1 MNSQSGGQPAMA
13 EATLSGERYEGVG
26 HSLKVVRERRD
37 LALTDVSAR
46 LRIRRPYLE
55 AIEEGRFSELPGAV
69 YVSGFLRQYAEF
81 LGLDPDQVLKT
92 YQAESD
98 GTVHHRP
105 VLNFPMP
112 RPEERTPRLWL
123 VVGALVLAGIVY
135 ALWYRH
141 QEALRVGQDLIQ
153 AVPSRLA
160 DLVPSPQPIAPA
172 APPIVLPPP
181 PSQSTAQTAQA
192 PAMPTPA
199 MQPPVAQPPVAQT
212 PVAQPPAAQ
221 TSTTTAA
228 PVAPPLA
235 QAPIAAAPVPA
246 APAGQAPVATPV
258 PVPPPAIATVPAP
271 PVPTTPAPT
280 TPAPTTPAPTTATSA
295 PAAQTSYGAA
305 EPGRIRVEAT
315 APAWIQVRGPNN
327 EQIFT
332 RLLNAGE
339 RYQVPDRSGLTL
351 LTGNAGGVRIIVDGQ
366 TLAPLGAEGEVKRGI
381 SLDPERL
388 KNPGG
393 QG

>member
-1 MNSQSGGQPAMA
+1 MNTQSGGQPAVA
-13 EATLSGERYEGVG
+13 ESMLQGERYEGVG
-26 HSLKVVRERRD
+26 HSLKVVRERRS

-81 LGLDPDQVLKT
+81 LGLDPDQVLKS
-92 YQAESD
+92 YQAEND

-141 QEALRVGQDLIQ
+141 QEALRMGQDLIQ

-181 PSQSTAQTAQA
+181 PSQNTAQTAQA
-192 PAMPTPA
+192 PAAPA
-199 MQPPVAQPPVAQT
+199 
-212 PVAQPPAAQ
+212 AQPPAAQ
-221 TSTTTAA
+221 TPQAQAPAVMPPPAAVPALAA
-228 PVAPPLA
+228 PAASPPAPPLA
-235 QAPIAAAPVPA
+235 QAPAPAPPPATVATAPVAPAPAMPA
-246 APAGQAPVATPV
+246 AP
-258 PVPPPAIATVPAP
+258 
-271 PVPTTPAPT
+271 PT
-280 TPAPTTPAPTTATSA
+280 
-295 PAAQTSYGAA
+295 AQTSYGAA
-305 EPGRIRVEAT
+305 ESGRIRVEAT

-339 RYQVPDRSGLTL
+339 RYQVPDRAGLTL
-351 LTGNAGGVRIIVDGQ
+351 LTGNAGGVRIVVDGQ

-393 QG
+393 ESQG

>member
-1 MNSQSGGQPAMA
+1 MNTQSGGQTAVADAAP
-13 EATLSGERYEGVG
+13 LGGRYEGVG
-26 HSLKVVRERRD
+26 HSLKVVRERRS

-55 AIEEGRFSELPGAV
+55 AIEEGRFGELPGAV

-81 LGLDPDQVLKT
+81 LGLDPEQVLKS

-98 GTVHHRP
+98 GAVQRT

-181 PSQSTAQTAQA
+181 SQTVQAPAAQA
-192 PAMPTPA
+192 PAAP
-199 MQPPVAQPPVAQT
+199 
-212 PVAQPPAAQ
+212 
-221 TSTTTAA
+221 A
-228 PVAPPLA
+228 PVAPTPAIQPPGPVA
-235 QAPIAAAPVPA
+235 QAPAASPPTAAPA
-246 APAGQAPVATPV
+246 APAPVAQAPNM
-258 PVPPPAIATVPAP
+258 PAP
-271 PVPTTPAPT
+271 STPAPGAS
-280 TPAPTTPAPTTATSA
+280 TPADPPAQSAAA
-295 PAAQTSYGAA
+295 PAAEAPASYGAA
-305 EPGRIRVEAT
+305 TAGRIRVEAT

-332 RLLNAGE
+332 RLLNVGE

-351 LTGNAGGVRIIVDGQ
+351 LTGNAGGVRIVVDGQ

-381 SLDPERL
+381 QLDPERL
-388 KNPGG
+388 KNPGSER

>member
-1 MNSQSGGQPAMA
+1 MVEA
-13 EATLSGERYEGVG
+13 EAPDGRYEGVG
-26 HSLKVVRERRD
+26 HSLKVVRERRGF
-37 LALTDVSAR
+37 ALEDVSAR

-55 AIEEGRFSELPGAV
+55 AIEEGRFGELPGAV

-98 GTVHHRP
+98 GAVHHRP

-181 PSQSTAQTAQA
+181 TPTAPQNAPQIAQA
-192 PAMPTPA
+192 PAVQSP
-199 MQPPVAQPPVAQT
+199 PPVAS
-212 PVAQPPAAQ
+212 PPAASLPPVVQ
-221 TSTTTAA
+221 A
-228 PVAPPLA
+228 PASPPAVPPAVAPSPPVM
-235 QAPIAAAPVPA
+235 APAPAAAPPA
-246 APAGQAPVATPV
+246 EQAPAPVATKPG
-258 PVPPPAIATVPAP
+258 AAP
-271 PVPTTPAPT
+271 DAE
-280 TPAPTTPAPTTATSA
+280 A
-295 PAAQTSYGAA
+295 PASYGAA
-305 EPGRIRVEAT
+305 EPGRIRVEAP
-315 APAWIQVRGPNN
+315 APVWSQVRGPNN

-332 RLLNAGE
+332 RLLTAGE

-351 LTGNAGGVRIIVDGQ
+351 LTGNAGGVRIVVDGQ
-366 TLAPLGAEGEVKRGI
+366 PLAPLGAEGEVKRGI
-381 SLDPERL
+381 PLDPERL

>member
-1 MNSQSGGQPAMA
+1 MA
-13 EATLSGERYEGVG
+13 ESTLPGERYEGVG
-26 HSLKVVRERRD
+26 HSLKVVRERRS

-81 LGLDPDQVLKT
+81 LGLDPDQVLKS

-123 VVGALVLAGIVY
+123 VVGALVLAGIIY

-141 QEALRVGQDLIQ
+141 QEAMRMGQDLIQ

-181 PSQSTAQTAQA
+181 PQTAQV
-192 PAMPTPA
+192 PAA
-199 MQPPVAQPPVAQT
+199 

-221 TSTTTAA
+221 T
-228 PVAPPLA
+228 PLA
-235 QAPIAAAPVPA
+235 QTPPVQAPAVTPPPAAVAVAVPTPTPA
-246 APAGQAPVATPV
+246 APPPVAQAPATPAVTTPAGQSPVATPA
-258 PVPPPAIATVPAP
+258 PAAPPPAVAAAAPATP
-271 PVPTTPAPT
+271 PP
-280 TPAPTTPAPTTATSA
+280 A

-339 RYQVPDRSGLTL
+339 RYQVPDRAGLTL
-351 LTGNAGGVRIIVDGQ
+351 LTGNAGGVRIVVDGQ
-366 TLAPLGAEGEVKRGI
+366 PLAPLGADGEVKRGI

-393 QG
+393 ESQG

>member
-1 MNSQSGGQPAMA
+1 MA
-13 EATLSGERYEGVG
+13 DATLPGERYEGVG
-26 HSLKVVRERRD
+26 HSLKVVRERRG

-55 AIEEGRFSELPGAV
+55 AIEEGRFAELPGAV

-81 LGLDPDQVLKT
+81 LGLDPEQVLKS

-98 GTVHHRP
+98 GAVHHRP

-181 PSQSTAQTAQA
+181 PSQTAQA
-192 PAMPTPA
+192 PAQPVPVPPLPAAPPPVVQAPPTSGTPA
-199 MQPPVAQPPVAQT
+199 PV
-212 PVAQPPAAQ
+212 
-221 TSTTTAA
+221 TSA
-228 PVAPPLA
+228 PVTSAAVTPAPASPSA
-235 QAPIAAAPVPA
+235 TVQAPQTAVPA
-246 APAGQAPVATPV
+246 APAAQPAPLA
-258 PVPPPAIATVPAP
+258 AP
-271 PVPTTPAPT
+271 PVAD
-280 TPAPTTPAPTTATSA
+280 A
-295 PAAQTSYGAA
+295 PASYGAA
-305 EPGRIRVEAT
+305 TAGRIRVEAT

-351 LTGNAGGVRIIVDGQ
+351 LTGNAGGVRIVVDGQ
-366 TLAPLGAEGEVKRGI
+366 PLAPLGAEGEVKRGI
-381 SLDPERL
+381 PLDPERL

>member
-1 MNSQSGGQPAMA
+1 MNSQSGGQPAVA
-13 EATLSGERYEGVG
+13 DATSPAGRYEGVG
-26 HSLKVVRERRD
+26 HSLKVVRERRSFA
-37 LALTDVSAR
+37 LADVSAR

-55 AIEEGRFSELPGAV
+55 AIEEGRFGELPGAV

-81 LGLDPDQVLKT
+81 LGLDPEQVLKT

-98 GTVHHRP
+98 GAVHHRP

-181 PSQSTAQTAQA
+181 TPQIAQA
-192 PAMPTPA
+192 PAVPSPPPA
-199 MQPPVAQPPVAQT
+199 VSPPAPSSAAVAPPAALPPVAQAPVSPPVAAPT
-212 PVAQPPAAQ
+212 ASPVAPPAAQ
-221 TSTTTAA
+221 APAAA
-228 PVAPPLA
+228 PPAGSAP
-235 QAPIAAAPVPA
+235 APVPA
-246 APAGQAPVATPV
+246 
-258 PVPPPAIATVPAP
+258 PAP
-271 PVPTTPAPT
+271 PPVAAAP
-280 TPAPTTPAPTTATSA
+280 
-295 PAAQTSYGAA
+295 GAA
-305 EPGRIRVEAT
+305 TQAVEASTSFGAATAGRIRVEAT

-351 LTGNAGGVRIIVDGQ
+351 LTGNAGGVRIVVDGQ
-366 TLAPLGAEGEVKRGI
+366 PLAPLGAEGEVKRGI
-381 SLDPERL
+381 PLDPERL

>member
-1 MNSQSGGQPAMA
+1 MNTQSGGQPALA
-13 EATLSGERYEGVG
+13 ETAPLGGRYEGVG
-26 HSLKVVRERRD
+26 HSLKVVRERRS

-55 AIEEGRFSELPGAV
+55 AIEEGRFGELPGAV

-81 LGLDPDQVLKT
+81 LGLDPEQVLKS

-98 GTVHHRP
+98 GSVHHRP

-123 VVGALVLAGIVY
+123 VIGALVLAGIVY

-160 DLVPSPQPIAPA
+160 DLVPSPQPIVPA
-172 APPIVLPPP
+172 APPIVLPPV
-181 PSQSTAQTAQA
+181 QTAQTPATPAPAVPAPAAQA
-192 PAMPTPA
+192 PAVIPA
-199 MQPPVAQPPVAQT
+199 PV
-212 PVAQPPAAQ
+212 PAP
-221 TSTTTAA
+221 A
-228 PVAPPLA
+228 PVAPPVA
-235 QAPIAAAPVPA
+235 QAPSAPIPVSPAPVSPVPQTPA
-246 APAGQAPVATPV
+246 ATPA
-258 PVPPPAIATVPAP
+258 PVPPPAAVAAA
-271 PVPTTPAPT
+271 PAPT
-280 TPAPTTPAPTTATSA
+280 ASA
-295 PAAQTSYGAA
+295 PAAAQNSYGAA

-339 RYQVPDRSGLTL
+339 RYQVPDRAGLTL
-351 LTGNAGGVRIIVDGQ
+351 LTGNAGGVRIVVDGQ
-366 TLAPLGAEGEVKRGI
+366 PLAPLGAEGEVKRGI
-381 SLDPERL
+381 PLDPERL
-388 KNPGG
+388 KNPGSER

>member
-1 MNSQSGGQPAMA
+1 MAKAETAGEIMNTQSGGQPATA
-13 EATLSGERYEGVG
+13 DTTLHAGRYEGVG
-26 HSLKVVRERRD
+26 HSLKVVRERRS

-55 AIEEGRFSELPGAV
+55 AIEEGRFGELPGAV

-81 LGLDPDQVLKT
+81 LGLDPEQVLKS

-98 GTVHHRP
+98 GAVQRT

-112 RPEERTPRLWL
+112 RPEERRPRLWL
-123 VVGALVLAGIVY
+123 VVGALVVAGVVY

-181 PSQSTAQTAQA
+181 SQSSSQTPQTVPAPAAQTP
-192 PAMPTPA
+192 PAATPAAPTPA
-199 MQPPVAQPPVAQT
+199 LQPPVAQAPVSAPPAVVPAVPAPSAAPPAAAPPVAQAPA
-212 PVAQPPAAQ
+212 PVTVPPAAASP
-221 TSTTTAA
+221 ST
-228 PVAPPLA
+228 
-235 QAPIAAAPVPA
+235 
-246 APAGQAPVATPV
+246 APAEAPG
-258 PVPPPAIATVPAP
+258 
-271 PVPTTPAPT
+271 
-280 TPAPTTPAPTTATSA
+280 
-295 PAAQTSYGAA
+295 SYGAA
-305 EPGRIRVEAT
+305 TAGRVRVEAT

-351 LTGNAGGVRIIVDGQ
+351 LTGNAGGVRIVVDGQ
-366 TLAPLGAEGEVKRGI
+366 PLAPLGADGEVKRGI
-381 SLDPERL
+381 PLDPERL

-393 QG
+393 ERQG

>member
-1 MNSQSGGQPAMA
+1 MNTQSGGQPAMA
-13 EATLSGERYEGVG
+13 EAALTEGRYEGVG

-37 LALTDVSAR
+37 LALADVSAR

-55 AIEEGRFSELPGAV
+55 AIEEGRFGELPGAV

-81 LGLDPDQVLKT
+81 LGLDPDQVLKS

-98 GTVHHRP
+98 GAVQRT

-123 VVGALVLAGIVY
+123 VVGALVVASVVY

-181 PSQSTAQTAQA
+181 SQPAPAQTAQ
-192 PAMPTPA
+192 
-199 MQPPVAQPPVAQT
+199 
-212 PVAQPPAAQ
+212 
-221 TSTTTAA
+221 
-228 PVAPPLA
+228 
-235 QAPIAAAPVPA
+235 IPA
-246 APAGQAPVATPV
+246 APPAPAAQAPVAQAPAA
-258 PVPPPAIATVPAP
+258 PPPVTPPSVTSPSASPAPVAQAPNTPAPAAP
-271 PVPTTPAPT
+271 PVALP
-280 TPAPTTPAPTTATSA
+280 
-295 PAAQTSYGAA
+295 PAATPPSEAAAPPAAEPPASYGAA
-305 EPGRIRVEAT
+305 TAGRIRVEAT

-339 RYQVPDRSGLTL
+339 RYQVPDRAGLTL
-351 LTGNAGGVRIIVDGQ
+351 LTGNAGGVRIVVDGQ

-393 QG
+393 ERQG

>member
-13 EATLSGERYEGVG
+13 DAALHGERYEGVG

-55 AIEEGRFSELPGAV
+55 AIEEGRFGELPGAV

-81 LGLDPDQVLKT
+81 LGLDPDQVLKS

-98 GTVHHRP
+98 GAAHHRT
-105 VLNFPMP
+105 VLNFPLP

-181 PSQSTAQTAQA
+181 PIAQA
-192 PAMPTPA
+192 PAVQVPAPQAPAALPPVPQPAPTA
-199 MQPPVAQPPVAQT
+199 QAPVAQPPVSPP
-212 PVAQPPAAQ
+212 PVA
-221 TSTTTAA
+221 
-228 PVAPPLA
+228 
-235 QAPIAAAPVPA
+235 
-246 APAGQAPVATPV
+246 QAPVAA
-258 PVPPPAIATVPAP
+258 PPAAAP
-271 PVPTTPAPT
+271 PVAAPPAPV
-280 TPAPTTPAPTTATSA
+280 AQASA
-295 PAAQTSYGAA
+295 PPAAAEASTSYGAA
-305 EPGRIRVEAT
+305 TAGRIRVEAT

-339 RYQVPDRSGLTL
+339 RYQVPDRAGLTL
-351 LTGNAGGVRIIVDGQ
+351 LTGNAGGVRIVLDGQ

-393 QG
+393 ERQG